1 MQRRARRS
9 RSVQIDI
16 DTVSICDST
25 ATDVS
30 DKENKN
36 AVPRDDKQ
44 KDATQ
49 CLLRRNKKASPAKT
63 VFSALSSERK
73 TKNKPM
79 ADKSQSTPNRR
90 PMKKAQVEPE
100 NEIQKTKSIPK
111 NIPKNVPEN
120 IEIPTENQSCER
132 RFSNNTETSPKTSKK
147 QLFNSSDENITT
159 NLAPP
164 SPPTANTVKFDIPI
178 SPIAVKKKRERK
190 IKREKSQKLEDNY
203 HGMSYIDVMFKELEE
218 ESVKEKKNGV
228 KEAATKRKH
237 NLSGNKSMNKSADK
251 SADFSFGVKKPRRTS
266 KVVDLTAEQIREI
279 EEFELD
285 IEVVPKCQ
293 ESHSKG

>member
-9 RSVQIDI
+9 RSKQIDI
-16 DTVSICDST
+16 DTVSTCDST

-30 DKENKN
+30 DKENN
-36 AVPRDDKQ
+36 AVPREDKQ
-44 KDATQ
+44 KNATQ
-49 CLLRRNKKASPAKT
+49 CLLRRNKKASPAKK

-90 PMKKAQVEPE
+90 SVRNAQDEPKIKNQNIE
-100 NEIQKTKSIPK
+100 KTDCSSRFNKNE
-111 NIPKNVPEN
+111 NIPKT
-120 IEIPTENQSCER
+120 TEKPQ
-132 RFSNNTETSPKTSKK
+132 TSPKVTKK
-147 QLFNSSDENITT
+147 QLFNSTSEEQITT

-164 SPPTANTVKFDIPI
+164 SPPPTANTVKFDIPI

-190 IKREKSQKLEDNY
+190 IKHEKSQKSEDNY

-218 ESVKEKKNGV
+218 ESVKEKNGL
-228 KEAATKRKH
+228 KEAPKRKH
-237 NLSGNKSMNKSADK
+237 NVSGGNKSINKSGDK
-251 SADFSFGVKKPRRTS
+251 SADFSFGGKKPRRTS

-285 IEVVPKCQ
+285 IEVVPK
-293 ESHSKG
+293 KMKND

>member
-9 RSVQIDI
+9 RSKQIDI
-16 DTVSICDST
+16 DTVSTCDST

-30 DKENKN
+30 DKENN
-36 AVPRDDKQ
+36 AVPRADKQ

-49 CLLRRNKKASPAKT
+49 CLLQRNKKASPAKK

-73 TKNKPM
+73 IKNKPM

-90 PMKKAQVEPE
+90 SVRNAQVDNEPE
-100 NEIQKTKSIPK
+100 NENIEKNE
-111 NIPKNVPEN
+111 NIPKTT
-120 IEIPTENQSCER
+120 EI
-132 RFSNNTETSPKTSKK
+132 SPKITKK
-147 QLFNSSDENITT
+147 QLFNSSSTDEHITT
-159 NLAPP
+159 ILAPP

-190 IKREKSQKLEDNY
+190 IKREKSKKSEDNY

-218 ESVKEKKNGV
+218 ESVKEKNGL
-228 KEAATKRKH
+228 KEAPKRKH

-251 SADFSFGVKKPRRTS
+251 SVDFSFGGKKPRRTS

-285 IEVVPKCQ
+285 IEVVPK
-293 ESHSKG
+293 SRKS